1 MNLRFHTQ
9 IFVLF
14 MVVATHASVLGWV
27 AQRERPAI
35 PLYTASN
42 PITMSLLTLPNE
54 KNEKP
59 VNQTKFYGRDVPKKK
74 SSPAPKTDAPK
85 TAVQPEVVDLTPDNL
100 PVSTE
105 TIQPPVEATSSPEP
119 SVIQETSTVQEPTAV
134 QEASVV
140 KEPSTVEVVAA
151 RFDADY
157 LHNPAPRYP
166 MLSSRLHEEGTV
178 YLHVQVH
185 ADGYAMHVVV
195 KNSSGYSRLDQA
207 GIEAVKQWRFI
218 PARQGNQAINS
229 WAIVPINFYLKG

>member
-9 IFVLF
+9 IFILF

-27 AQRERPAI
+27 TQRDRPVI

-59 VNQTKFYGRDVPKKK
+59 VNQTKFYERDVPKKK

-85 TAVQPEVVDLTPDNL
+85 TAVQPEVVDLTSDNL

-105 TIQPPVEATSSPEP
+105 TVQPPVETTSSQEP
-119 SVIQETSTVQEPTAV
+119 AAVQEPSTVQA
-134 QEASVV
+134 
-140 KEPSTVEVVAA
+140 PSPVEVVAA

-218 PARQGNQAINS
+218 PARQGKQAINS